1 MANDPAFDR
10 EDTGDT
16 GGLRDELS
24 AELLRLNCEIRDAK
38 HRLNL
43 MLDAAGATGGWQWDI
58 RANRLTGDAR
68 FAALTS
74 QDPVE
79 LAEGVPT
86 SRFFANI
93 APDDYKRIRLAVAG
107 ILAGAEVF
115 SKDYRLLKADGTM
128 RWVHANGRA
137 ILSEDDEPLMFI
149 GDLVDIT
156 EQRRIQEQLR
166 IAQSAGEIGTFEHAQ
181 GFGTVTVSEQFC
193 RLLGLHPTPIL
204 PVTTVNR
211 LVHPDD
217 LPIIELIHYDQPKLS
232 ANIEFRITRADT
244 GEDRWLARRGEYV
257 RDLSGPGLRYI
268 GVIYDITT
276 SKQNE
281 ARLKRLN
288 EGLSESVRE
297 RTRDRDRIWRN
308 SRDMLAVADR
318 RGRLLDANPA
328 WSAILGTENSNIVG
342 KLISQLSAPE
352 DAVLVES
359 SIAETLG
366 RGSASFESRVTHADG
381 TPRWVSWAASREN
394 ETIYLYGRH
403 ITVEKEQESALREAE
418 AQLRQSQKMEA
429 VGQLTGGI
437 AHDFNN
443 MLTGIMGALDIIK
456 RRLAS
461 GRLEGLDRF
470 MDAATGSAQRA
481 AGLTHR
487 LLAFSRRQPLDQK
500 PVDVRQLITD
510 MRDLF
515 DRSLS
520 EQIELLIRPAPDCWA
535 ATTDLNQLE
544 NALLNL
550 AINAR
555 DAMPDGGQLSVD
567 TRNVTLAPGDVPSLS
582 RRGQETQDFVAITV
596 RDTGTGMSAE
606 ILEKVF
612 EPFFTTKPIGQGT
625 GLGLSMVYGFAQQSG
640 GGVEIESKLGQGTAI
655 TLYLPRSLAD
665 STPDIPDGALVPA
678 GAGERV
684 LVVEDDPSVRLLVVE
699 VLQDLG
705 YSAVEAIN
713 ADMAI
718 AKLRQ
723 NGAIDLMISD
733 VGLPGMNGRQLADV
747 ARDIL
752 PGLKVL
758 FITGYAANAVNK
770 DAFLAD
776 GMDMITKPFNLEQL
790 ALKIREMLAASP
802 TKAQPRPS

>member
-1 MANDPAFDR
+1 
-10 EDTGDT
+10 
-16 GGLRDELS
+16 
-24 AELLRLNCEIRDAK
+24 
-38 HRLNL
+38 
-43 MLDAAGATGGWQWDI
+43 
-58 RANRLTGDAR
+58 
-68 FAALTS
+68 
-74 QDPVE
+74 
-79 LAEGVPT
+79 
-86 SRFFANI
+86 
-93 APDDYKRIRLAVAG
+93 
-107 ILAGAEVF
+107 
-115 SKDYRLLKADGTM
+115 
-128 RWVHANGRA
+128 
-137 ILSEDDEPLMFI
+137 
-149 GDLVDIT
+149 
-156 EQRRIQEQLR
+156 
-166 IAQSAGEIGTFEHAQ
+166 
-181 GFGTVTVSEQFC
+181 
-193 RLLGLHPTPIL
+193 
-204 PVTTVNR
+204 
-211 LVHPDD
+211 
-217 LPIIELIHYDQPKLS
+217 
-232 ANIEFRITRADT
+232 
-244 GEDRWLARRGEYV
+244 
-257 RDLSGPGLRYI
+257 YI

-297 RTRDRDRIWRN
+297 RTRDRDRIWQN

-342 KLISQLSAPE
+342 KLISQLSTPE

-582 RRGQETQDFVAITV
+582 RQGQETQDFVAITV
-596 RDTGTGMSAE
+596 RDTGTGMSSE

-640 GGVEIESKLGQGTAI
+640 GGVEIESKLGEGTAI

-713 ADMAI
+713 ADMAM

>member
-1 MANDPAFDR
+1 MAQ
-10 EDTGDT
+10 DTAVGRGDEGAASET
-16 GGLRDELS
+16 LDELA
-24 AELLRLNCEIRDAK
+24 AELLRLKSEIHAAE

-43 MLDAAGATGGWQWDI
+43 MLDAAGATGGWEWDI
-58 RANRLTGDAR
+58 LGNRLTGDAR

-79 LAEGVPT
+79 LAQGVPT

-115 SKDYRLLKADGTM
+115 SKDYRQVKADGTL
-128 RWVHANGRA
+128 RWVHARGRA
-137 ILSEDDEPLMFI
+137 ILSEDDQPLKFV

-166 IAQSAGEIGTFEHAQ
+166 IAQSAGDIGTFEHVQ
-181 GFGTVTVSEQFC
+181 GFGTANVSEQFC

-204 PVTTVNR
+204 PVSTVNR
-211 LVHPDD
+211 LVHPED
-217 LPIIELIHYDQPKLS
+217 LPIIELIHYDKPKLS

-244 GEDRWLARRGEYV
+244 KEARWLARRGEYV
-257 RDLSGPGLRYI
+257 RNLSGPGLRYI
-268 GVIYDITT
+268 GVIYDITST
-276 SKQNE
+276 KQNE
-281 ARLKRLN
+281 ARLKLLN

-297 RTRDRDRIWRN
+297 RTRDRDRIWQN
-308 SRDMLAVADR
+308 SRDMLAVSDGS
-318 RGRLLDANPA
+318 GRIIDVNPA
-328 WSAILGTENSNIVG
+328 WSAILGIGSCDIVDRF
-342 KLISQLSAPE
+342 ITQLSKPE
-352 DAVLVES
+352 DAVLVDS
-359 SIAETLG
+359 CLAKTL
-366 RGSASFESRVTHADG
+366 RDGSATFESRLTHADG
-381 TPRWVSWAASREN
+381 TARWVSWAASREN

-456 RRLAS
+456 RRLAA
-461 GRLEGLDRF
+461 GRLDGLDRF

-500 PVDVRQLITD
+500 PINISQLITD

-515 DRSLS
+515 DRSLG
-520 EQIELLIRPAPDCWA
+520 EQIQLLIRPAPDCWA
-535 ATTDLNQLE
+535 ATTDANQLE

-555 DAMPDGGQLSVD
+555 DAMPSGGQLGVE
-567 TRNVTLAPGDVPSLS
+567 TRNVTLKAGEVPGLVIQ
-582 RRGQETQDFVAITV
+582 GTGENDFVAITV
-596 RDTGTGMSAE
+596 RDTGTGMAPN

-640 GGVEIESKLGQGTAI
+640 GGVDIESEPGVGTAI
-655 TLYLPRSLAD
+655 TLYLPRSLGESVAD
-665 STPDIPDGALVPA
+665 TRNGSQVPA

-684 LVVEDDPSVRLLVVE
+684 LIVEDDPSVRLLVVE

-705 YSAVEAIN
+705 YSAIEAVN
-713 ADMAI
+713 ADVAI
-718 AKLRQ
+718 AQLRKSA
-723 NGAIDLMISD
+723 GIDLMISD
-733 VGLPGMNGRQLADV
+733 VGLPGMNGRQLAEV
-747 ARDIL
+747 ARGII

-770 DAFLAD
+770 DAFLAE

-790 ALKIREMLAASP
+790 ALKIREMLATSP
-802 TKAQPRPS
+802 Q

>member
-1 MANDPAFDR
+1 MAQKPAF
-10 EDTGDT
+10 G
-16 GGLRDELS
+16 RDEEVQTDETRDKLA
-24 AELLRLNCEIRDAK
+24 AELLQLKSEVRDAK
-38 HRLNL
+38 HRLDL
-43 MLDAAGATGGWQWDI
+43 TLDAAGAIGGWEWDI
-58 RANRLTGDAR
+58 LANRLTGDAR

-79 LAEGVPT
+79 LAQGVAT

-107 ILAGAEVF
+107 ILAGAEIF

-137 ILSEDDEPLMFI
+137 ILSDDDEPVKFI

-166 IAQSAGEIGTFEHAQ
+166 IAQSAGEIGTFEHVQ
-181 GFGTVTVSEQFC
+181 GFGTVNVSDQFC

-204 PVTTVNR
+204 PVTTVNK
-211 LVHPDD
+211 LVHPDHR
-217 LPIIELIHYDQPKLS
+217 PIIELIDYERPRLS
-232 ANIEFRITRADT
+232 ANVEFRITRADT
-244 GEDRWLARRGEYV
+244 GEDRWLTRRGEFV
-257 RDLSGPGLRYI
+257 RDLSRPGLRYI
-268 GVIYDITT
+268 GVIYDITGA
-276 SKQNE
+276 KQTE
-281 ARLKRLN
+281 ARLHRLN

-297 RTRDRDRIWRN
+297 RTRDRDRIWQN
-308 SRDMLAVADR
+308 SRDMLAVSDG
-318 RGRLLDANPA
+318 RGRILDANPA
-328 WSAILGTENSNIVG
+328 WSAILGIGPSDIIGEV
-342 KLISQLSAPE
+342 ISQLSLPE

-359 SIAETLG
+359 KMAETQHD
-366 RGSASFESRVTHADG
+366 GSAIFESRLRHADG

-403 ITVEKEQESALREAE
+403 ITVEKEQERALHEAE

-456 RRLAS
+456 RRLAA
-461 GRLEGLDRF
+461 GRLDGLDRF

-500 PVDVRQLITD
+500 PIDIRQLITG

-515 DRSLS
+515 DRSLG
-520 EQIELLIRPAPDCWA
+520 EQIELLIRAAPDCWA
-535 ATTDLNQLE
+535 ATTDANQLE

-555 DAMPDGGQLSVD
+555 DAMPNGGQLSVE
-567 TRNVTLAPGDVPSLS
+567 TRNVTLKVGDVPGLTLQVT
-582 RRGQETQDFVAITV
+582 GPHDFVAITV
-596 RDTGTGMSAE
+596 RDTGTGMSPN

-640 GGVEIESKLGQGTAI
+640 GGVDIESEAGKGTAI
-655 TLYLPRSLAD
+655 TLYLPRSL
-665 STPDIPDGALVPA
+665 SESKVDIQNGLQVPA

-705 YSAVEAIN
+705 YSAIEALN

-718 AKLRQ
+718 VKLRK
-723 NGAIDLMISD
+723 NAAIDLMISD
-733 VGLPGMNGRQLADV
+733 VGLPGMNGRQLAEV
-747 ARDIL
+747 ARDII

-770 DAFLAD
+770 DAFLAE

-790 ALKIREMLAASP
+790 GHKIREMLATP
-802 TKAQPRPS
+802 P